1 MSLIESI
8 LTAITD
14 LPSEDRKT
22 LIDRMHTEMVE
33 KVNAKAADEAKRAR
47 IDRLNAAKADA
58 STRSNIVLLEG
69 LLRRGGVSL
78 DDVVAGDIAAID
90 KMFAQSKLTISDR
103 LSAKALLHRYGCL

>member
-1 MSLIESI
+1 MTEFDVVAWLRGAVISFFIAVINAGTPAKRKRHVIDSSLI

-58 STRSNIVLLEG
+58 STRFEHRIAGRPSSE
-69 LLRRGGVSL
+69 RR
-78 DDVVAGDIAAID
+78 
-90 KMFAQSKLTISDR
+90 
-103 LSAKALLHRYGCL
+103 C